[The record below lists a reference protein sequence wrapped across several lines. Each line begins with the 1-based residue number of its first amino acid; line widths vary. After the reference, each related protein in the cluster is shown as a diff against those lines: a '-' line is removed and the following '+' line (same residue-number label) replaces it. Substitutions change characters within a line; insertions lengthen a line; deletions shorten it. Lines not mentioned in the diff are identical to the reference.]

1 MEPSNPK
8 SGIAWKLGRGQGGEA
23 FPSEGGQKILIFK
36 RALSCGG
43 WGGGVILNFNF
54 LGDW

>member
-8 SGIAWKLGRGQGGEA
+8 SVIAWKLGRGQGGEV

-36 RALSCGG
+36 GALSCGG
-43 WGGGVILNFNF
+43 GVGF
-54 LGDW
+54 